1 MFRDNQQ
8 IKMIQILHNPRCGKS
23 REGMQFLQNRG
34 IQFEEILYMEKP
46 LTKEEIKT
54 ILKKLGIKPID
65 WVRKNEE
72 IFKTRFKDIDM
83 SDEAWIEAFM
93 EFPKLMERP
102 VVINGNKA
110 IIGRPVENIAK
121 ILD

>member
-1 MFRDNQQ
+1 
-8 IKMIQILHNPRCGKS
+8 MIQILHNPRCGKS

-83 SDEAWIEAFM
+83 SDEAWIDAFM

-121 ILD
+121 ILE